1 MQALQKLINQ
11 KDCSIDTRTL
21 KKKEIFFDLGSTNK
35 KYGKYFYQ
43 ALNKKPSA
51 IITEKAKIDKNF
63 SIKIYSTNNIN
74 AFYKKSIFLKYK
86 KKPKYR
92 IAVTGTNGK
101 TSVAYF
107 FYKILSLLNYKAG
120 CVGTLGVFENN
131 KRYIGKLTTPS
142 FLDNHKIFNSFY
154 KKKINYSIIE
164 ASSHGLKQ
172 ARLELIDF
180 HCGIFTNL
188 THDHLDYHLTMRDYL
203 NSKMILFKNLVKNNG
218 YVVANTEIPQFKILK
233 KISNIRKLNLLTYGN
248 KGNTIKIIS
257 LKRSGVNTILKI
269 NALGEIFSI
278 NLRFIGKFQIE
289 NFLAAT
295 LACYTCGI
303 SFQKIFSIA
312 SKLQNPVGRMQ
323 LIKKNNKIVIIDYAH
338 TPDALHKT
346 ISEIKSFFNKKVNLV
361 FGCGGNR
368 DSSKRRTMGKIA
380 NNLCEKVYITD
391 DNPRYEDPKKI
402 RSQIKSTCPKA
413 IVVASRNFAIKKA
426 IQSLQGQILLIAG
439 KGHENFQLI
448 KDKRIPFSD
457 YRYAKKYLK

>member
-1 MQALQKLINQ
+1 M
-11 KDCSIDTRTL
+11 
-21 KKKEIFFDLGSTNK
+21 
-35 KYGKYFYQ
+35 
-43 ALNKKPSA
+43 
-51 IITEKAKIDKNF
+51 
-63 SIKIYSTNNIN
+63 
-74 AFYKKSIFLKYK
+74 
-86 KKPKYR
+86 
-92 IAVTGTNGK
+92 
-101 TSVAYF
+101 
-107 FYKILSLLNYKAG
+107 
-120 CVGTLGVFENN
+120 
-131 KRYIGKLTTPS
+131 
-142 FLDNHKIFNSFY
+142 
-154 KKKINYSIIE
+154 
-164 ASSHGLKQ
+164 
-172 ARLELIDF
+172 
-180 HCGIFTNL
+180 
-188 THDHLDYHLTMRDYL
+188 DYHLTMRDYL

-218 YVVANTEIPQFKILK
+218 YVVANTEIPQFKIFK

-312 SKLQNPVGRMQ
+312 SKIQNPVGRMQ
-323 LIKKNNKIVIIDYAH
+323 LIKKNKKIVIIDYAH
-338 TPDALHKT
+338 TPHALHKT

-402 RSQIKSTCPKA
+402 RAQIKSTCPKA

>member
-1 MQALQKLINQ
+1 M
-11 KDCSIDTRTL
+11 
-21 KKKEIFFDLGSTNK
+21 
-35 KYGKYFYQ
+35 
-43 ALNKKPSA
+43 
-51 IITEKAKIDKNF
+51 
-63 SIKIYSTNNIN
+63 
-74 AFYKKSIFLKYK
+74 
-86 KKPKYR
+86 
-92 IAVTGTNGK
+92 
-101 TSVAYF
+101 
-107 FYKILSLLNYKAG
+107 
-120 CVGTLGVFENN
+120 
-131 KRYIGKLTTPS
+131 
-142 FLDNHKIFNSFY
+142 
-154 KKKINYSIIE
+154 
-164 ASSHGLKQ
+164 
-172 ARLELIDF
+172 
-180 HCGIFTNL
+180 
-188 THDHLDYHLTMRDYL
+188 
-203 NSKMILFKNLVKNNG
+203 
-218 YVVANTEIPQFKILK
+218 
-233 KISNIRKLNLLTYGN
+233 
-248 KGNTIKIIS
+248 
-257 LKRSGVNTILKI
+257 
-269 NALGEIFSI
+269 GEVFSI

-312 SKLQNPVGRMQ
+312 SKIQNPVGRMQ
-323 LIKKNNKIVIIDYAH
+323 LIQKNNKIVIIDYAH

-413 IVVASRNFAIKKA
+413 IVVASRDFAIKKA